1 MIEFK
6 NLSIGFPQHK
16 ILSNLEGVI
25 QRGQLIALMGI
36 NGAGKSCLLKTLTQ
50 LNPVISGEL
59 TLDGKRLEDFSAA
72 EAAQKIS
79 VVLTDKIQVDYL
91 RVKELVILG
100 RSPYTNAWGALDTG
114 DNNKIREVFELLNLA
129 SLKERFFS
137 DLSDGQKQKV
147 LLARALVQEPEYLFL
162 DEPTTYLDIP
172 SKIELMKVLRQLSKE
187 KNIGIFFSTHDLSLV
202 EKTVD
207 QLWLIDNSGVLH
219 KKSPEEMNRSGL
231 LDLNFH
237 LSSQI

>member
-6 NLSIGFPQHK
+6 NLSIGFHQQK
-16 ILSNLEGVI
+16 ILANLDGQI

-36 NGAGKSCLLKTLTQ
+36 NGVGKSCLLKTLTQ
-50 LNPVISGEL
+50 LNPVISGAL
-59 TLDGKRLEDFSAA
+59 TLDGKALEDYSAA
-72 EAAQKIS
+72 AAAQKIS

-91 RVKELVILG
+91 RVSELVVLG
-100 RSPYTNAWGALDTG
+100 RSPYTNAWGSLESE
-114 DNNKIREVFELLNLA
+114 DNKKIEEVFELLNLVP
-129 SLKERFFS
+129 LRERFFS

-172 SKIELMKVLRQLSKE
+172 SKIELMKVLKKLSRE

-231 LDLNFH
+231 LNLNFN
-237 LSSQI
+237 LNS

>member
-6 NLSIGFPQHK
+6 NLSIGFHQQK
-16 ILSNLEGVI
+16 ILSNLDGQI
-25 QRGQLIALMGI
+25 QKSQLIALMGI
-36 NGAGKSCLLKTLTQ
+36 NGVGKSCLLKTLTQ
-50 LNPVISGEL
+50 LNPVVSGEL
-59 TLDGKRLEDFSAA
+59 TLDGKKLEDYSAG

-91 RVKELVILG
+91 RVKELVVLG
-100 RSPYTNAWGALDTG
+100 RSPYTNAWGALDIE
-114 DNNKIREVFELLNLA
+114 DNKKIEEVFELLNLA
-129 SLKERFFS
+129 PLKERFFS

-231 LDLNFH
+231 LNLNFN
-237 LSSQI
+237 LNY